1 MEHHAEPHPIR
12 RILGTFAMV
21 ILVAGAIYSAFLFF
35 TTVRALV
42 ARAEFPFVERAV
54 PAGVAQRRSASEVQV
69 TQLVQRKE
77 RVNILLLGIDQ
88 RDNEADKGP
97 WRTDTMILVSID
109 PNTNSASMLSIP
121 RDLWVTIPGFGENRI
136 NVAHYLGDAYDYPGG
151 GPALAKKTVWYA
163 LGVPVHYYVRINFTG
178 FVKIIDAMGGL
189 TINVEKPI
197 HDDKYPDNNFGTFV
211 LDIPAGL
218 QHMDGERALQ
228 YARSRHGSSDYDR
241 MARQQQVLLAI
252 RDKALSLD
260 IPLSQIPTILATLG
274 DSIKTDLTLEE
285 ILALAETAKK
295 IDRAN
300 IRYAVLDR
308 SMTTTVVTAKGAMV
322 EVPDWD
328 KVRQLVNDLF
338 PAPSPST
345 APSPSLVKAQLAA
358 EDARIIVQNG
368 TLAVDLAQ
376 SVSAALREQGF
387 AVMRYENAKRFDYA
401 ETLLIVYADKP
412 YTTQSLAAALGIKA
426 ENILNRQGESTE
438 ADLVVILGRDYA
450 QGAGRGQ

>member
-1 MEHHAEPHPIR
+1 MEHHAEPRPIR
-12 RILGTFAMV
+12 RMLGTFAMV
-21 ILVAGAIYSAFLFF
+21 ILVAGAVYSAFLFF

-42 ARAEFPFVERAV
+42 AHAEFPLVERAV
-54 PAGVAQRRSASEVQV
+54 PVGVAQRRSASEVQV

-77 RVNILLLGIDQ
+77 RINILLLGIDQ

-197 HDDKYPDNNFGTFV
+197 HDEKYPDNNFGTFV

-285 ILALAETAKK
+285 ILALAETAQK

-376 SVSAALREQGF
+376 SVSATLREQGF